1 MTKNL
6 GTVSNPIRAHSGG
19 GKLIREITDDG
30 ERPMEDKR
38 DTSPVTMATL
48 AKRVGVHVST
58 VSRALQEPRQ
68 DTNNRTTLMIR
79 ELADQLD
86 FQPDATASRLRTRRS
101 RLIGVT
107 VPSLTDPVHAIT
119 YEGIDKQ
126 ALSRGYST
134 MLSMSANLNDRSP
147 SRANNLIRS
156 RVEGIIIQ
164 DTFEGDLLPETLR
177 KRHIPHVMCLRKNDD
192 ELSVAVDD
200 LLGGRLAAEHLAAAG
215 HTEIAIISPDS
226 SVSTG
231 RDRVEGFRRRMLE
244 LGTKIDDSR
253 IVPAGFDIAS
263 GQRAAE
269 TLLGWPKLPTAIF
282 ASNDLTAAGI
292 MFRLR
297 EAGISIGRDVAL
309 VGYNDIEISKHLP
322 VPLTTIASPLHEVGA
337 RSLDTLIEV
346 IEGRVPDSLQ
356 LTPRLLARESTLAFV
371 TLNT

>member
-1 MTKNL
+1 MIEHSEAPSSPN
-6 GTVSNPIRAHSGG
+6 RAQSDS

-30 ERPMEDKR
+30 ESPMEDTR

-48 AKRVGVHVST
+48 AKRVGVHIST

-68 DTNNRTTLMIR
+68 HTTNKTTLIIR

-107 VPSLTDPVHAIT
+107 VPSLTDPVHATT

-126 ALSRGYST
+126 ALRRGYST
-134 MLSMSANLNDRSP
+134 MLSMSANLDDRSP
-147 SRANNLIRS
+147 SRANSLIRS

-164 DTFEGDLLPETLR
+164 DTFEGDLLPATLR
-177 KRHIPHVMCLRKNDD
+177 KRHIPYVMCLRKNDN
-192 ELSVAVDD
+192 EVSVAVDD

-244 LGTKIDDSR
+244 LGTRIDDSR

-269 TLLGWPKLPTAIF
+269 TLLDWPKLPTAIF

-297 EAGISIGRDVAL
+297 EAGITIGRDVAL

-337 RSLDTLIEV
+337 RSLDTLVEA
-346 IEGRVPDSLQ
+346 IEGRTPRSLK
-356 LTPRLLARESTLAFV
+356 LTPQLLARESTLAFAPV
-371 TLNT
+371 NA